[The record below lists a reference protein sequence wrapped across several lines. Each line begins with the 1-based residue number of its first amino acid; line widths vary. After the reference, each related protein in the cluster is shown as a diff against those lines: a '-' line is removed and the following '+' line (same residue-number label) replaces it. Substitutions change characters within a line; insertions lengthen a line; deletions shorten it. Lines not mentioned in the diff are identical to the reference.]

1 MSCRTINLTD
11 ELYDY
16 LLSVSLREPELLGRL
31 RQETAGLEDAQMQIS
46 PEQGQF
52 MALLARL
59 IGAQRTLDVGVFTG
73 YSSLSV
79 ALVLPDDARIVACD
93 INREWT
99 DIARRYWRE
108 AGVEHKIELCLAPAA
123 DTLHRLVDEGLAGTF
138 DFAFIDADKTGY
150 DEYYECCLALL
161 RCGGLMALDNVLM
174 HGRLLN
180 PDEYIDEVRQA
191 MLSMR
196 ELNKKIHTDARV
208 DISMVPISDGLT
220 LVRKR

>member
-1 MSCRTINLTD
+1 
-11 ELYDY
+11 
-16 LLSVSLREPELLGRL
+16 
-31 RQETAGLEDAQMQIS
+31 
-46 PEQGQF
+46 

-73 YSSLSV
+73 YSSLCV
-79 ALVLPDDARIVACD
+79 ALVLPDDGRIVACD

-123 DTLHRLVDEGLAGTF
+123 DTLRRLVDEGLAGTF

-150 DEYYECCLALL
+150 DEYYECCLTLL
-161 RCGGLMALDNVLM
+161 RPGGLMALDNVLM

-180 PDEYIDEVRQA
+180 PDEFIEEVRQA

-196 ELNKKIHTDARV
+196 ELNEKIHADVRV